1 MTANQTSNHSTSDH
15 ITFFDVVVLVLSI
28 LVLVGM
34 LADVVTKLPAEAS
47 TVLEDF
53 DLFVCIVLF
62 VDFLRRFRAAP
73 KKLAF
78 MKWGWIDLIAC
89 IPNIN
94 AFRWGRM
101 IRIMRVI
108 RILRAFR
115 SFQRVLSIVFHHRT
129 RNGLVSAIV
138 ITILLI
144 AFSSMAI
151 LVTETSDRSN
161 IKTAEDAVWWS
172 VSTITT
178 VGYGDRFPVTT
189 AGRAIAVVLMF
200 CGVGLFGTLS
210 GIVAM
215 WFLGDREN
223 SRSTELLIQEIRA
236 LNEKVDRLQS
246 SQTEETRTDRPM
258 AFPNEE

>member
-1 MTANQTSNHSTSDH
+1 MTGNQTSNHSAADH
-15 ITFFDVVVLVLSI
+15 VTFFDVVVLVLSI
-28 LVLVGM
+28 LVLIGM
-34 LADVVTKLPAEAS
+34 LADTVTKLPAEAS

-62 VDFLRRFRAAP
+62 IDFLRRFHSAP
-73 KKLAF
+73 KKLTF
-78 MKWGWIDLIAC
+78 LKWGWIDLIAC

-101 IRIMRVI
+101 IRILRVI

-129 RNGLVSAIV
+129 RNGIVSAIV
-138 ITILLI
+138 ITILLV
-144 AFSSMAI
+144 AFSSIAI
-151 LVTETSDRSN
+151 LVTETSPRSN

-178 VGYGDRFPVTT
+178 VGYGDRYPVTT
-189 AGRAIAVVLMF
+189 PGRAVAVVLMF

-215 WFLGDREN
+215 WFLGDRQN
-223 SRSTELLIQEIRA
+223 NRNTEILIQEIRI
-236 LNEKVDRLQS
+236 LQEKVDHFQS
-246 SQTEETRTDRPM
+246 SQNVEARTDRPM